1 MDREVWSAA
10 VHGVAKSQT
19 RLRPELNWTNLI
31 LKTSQF
37 MWTWDSFKFISLL
50 FRIVWFV
57 NAYFYLSQLNRALLQ
72 INGSYAMQKQR
83 WIMGHSIKQIIYQH
97 ILIFELKVIDVS
109 LRYMLFSFLIL
120 VKYKSSFL
128 CIIFS

>member
-19 RLRPELNWTNLI
+19 RLRTELNWTNLI

-37 MWTWDSFKFISLL
+37 MWTWDSFNFISLL

-72 INGSYAMQKQR
+72 INSSYAIQKQR